1 MFELNK
7 EHLLLLKQAM
17 HNIEIPEGFQYNLPA
32 PSFEQLGGV
41 FLNYIDR
48 QELFTKFNIKPKLS
62 NPQGTVQ
69 GGIIAACFDDTF
81 GPLGIVAARHPVMSI
96 DINIQYVRAV
106 PLEKDIF
113 IHTKVISRSP
123 STLFL
128 RADAFNA
135 RGKLMAQ
142 ASTNLFI
149 VK

>member
-1 MFELNK
+1 MSLKVN
-7 EHLLLLKQAM
+7 LLLCD
-17 HNIEIPEGFQYNLPA
+17 EICIP
-32 PSFEQLGGV
+32 FEQSFSRIIPPSTNNTQNN
-41 FLNYIDR
+41 FLKYLPILDKKVTLQDITIIEN
-48 QELFTKFNIKPKLS
+48 EEPVLS
-62 NPQGTVQ
+62 TIFFLPNEYNVN
-69 GGIIAACFDDTF
+69 
-81 GPLGIVAARHPVMSI
+81 
-96 DINIQYVRAV
+96 DI
-106 PLEKDIF
+106 EDIF